1 MTSALHDFQQFVNWL
16 HIPARGASEDVRRF
30 ANIVLANFE
39 TVVTSSRQHSQR
51 STVLADLARRML
63 PTANPGSPAPNPAVV
78 DGAWAWRNLQHLTV
92 GPFRGFRNP
101 EPFDLRKRIVMFYG
115 PNGSGKTSLCEA
127 LEFALLG
134 AVDEGDMKRIAA
146 DRYLSN
152 VHERR
157 FSAPT
162 LIALDHGNQ
171 PIPVVADADAHRF
184 CFVEKNRIDAFS
196 RIAAKPAG
204 QKTELIA
211 TLFGMDRFNDFVG
224 HFNDSMDSQLTLL
237 RLKQREL
244 AARRAVLTQDIA
256 TVANEQATLQC
267 LTQAENDYA
276 ASYKVGLS
284 YADLLAELGTEQIP
298 GRLQELELA
307 INQPTP
313 TIYGISSAVLVD
325 AYQTADKAQAVVDD
339 LAAQLTGRSSQVS
352 FKDLYTAVLGLQEI
366 AGDHCPACD
375 TPLHGENHVF
385 HDPYSKAATGLAVLK
400 ELSELQARYA
410 TALLNRNTASLAL
423 SGQFETLTQRVG
435 AKVDSPTQLQRYLA
449 NPQVDQRRAWW
460 KDAYQPDSSGKSLA
474 QQAVDWAATLE
485 AGDAVARQAVAN
497 RQLVIQERDGLNQ
510 ARLNVATMIARR
522 QQTVEAIAAARARI
536 AVFDAANSALIQAAS
551 REDVDIARDSRI
563 KSAYDQFLGYLRR
576 YRSELPGTLMV
587 GLNTLAMELYN
598 DFNRNDL
605 DADKLAALHLPVT
618 GDGRI
623 ELAFRGAP
631 TAKVDALHILSEGH
645 VRCLGLAIL
654 LAKALSIHAPVIVFD
669 DAVNAI
675 DHEHREGIRET
686 IFQGER
692 FTSTQIIVTCHSNEF
707 IKDIQNHVL
716 PHQWEAYS
724 FRNHNGNYHPRV
736 QGNVSTQNYLENA
749 RAAVSQGND
758 RAALG
763 FSRQAL
769 EMLTARVWAWLGR
782 CNQGMLT
789 LKIAGAGAEPA
800 LRNLCESLRAKL
812 REATTFTHGEKDA
825 VIEALNVI
833 LGIPE
838 QSLVWHYLN
847 KGTHEEANRDD
858 FDSTVVESV
867 VQTIESLNAL
877 QLRPVST

>member
-16 HIPARGASEDVRRF
+16 HVPAQGASEDVRRF
-30 ANIVLANFE
+30 ANIVLANFA
-39 TVVTSSRQHSQR
+39 TVAASSLQHSQR
-51 STVLADLARRML
+51 STVLAELARRML
-63 PTANPGSPAPNPAVV
+63 PTTDPGPPAPNPTVA
-78 DGAWAWRNLQHLTV
+78 DGAWAWRNLRHLTV
-92 GPFRGFRNP
+92 GPFRGFRNA
-101 EPFDLRKRIVMFYG
+101 EPFDLQKRIVMFYG

-134 AVDEGDMKRIAA
+134 SVDEGEMKRIAA

-152 VHERR
+152 VHERG
-157 FSAPT
+157 FTTPT
-162 LIALDHGNQ
+162 LIASDQGNQ
-171 PIPVVADADAHRF
+171 PIPVVADIDTYRF

-196 RIAAKPAG
+196 RIAAKPVG

-224 HFNDSMDSQLTLL
+224 HFNDSMDGQLILL
-237 RLKQREL
+237 GLKQREL
-244 AARRAVLTQDIA
+244 VAKRAALAQDNA
-256 TVANEQATLQC
+256 AVANEQATLQR
-267 LTQAENDYA
+267 LTQTENNYA
-276 ASYKVGLS
+276 TSYKVGLT
-284 YADLLAELGTEQIP
+284 YAGLLAELGTQQMP
-298 GRLQELELA
+298 GRLQELEQA

-313 TIYGISSAVLVD
+313 TIYGISSTALAD
-325 AYQTADKAQAVVDD
+325 AYRTADEAQVVVDD

-352 FKDLYTAVLGLQEI
+352 FKDLYTAVLGLQGI

-385 HDPYSKAATGLAVLK
+385 HDPYTKATAGLAALK
-400 ELSELQARYA
+400 ELGELQACHT
-410 TALLNRNTASLAL
+410 TALSHRDAASLAL
-423 SGQFETLTQRVG
+423 SVQLATFAQRVG
-435 AKVDSPTQLQRYLA
+435 AKIDSPTSLQRYLA

-474 QQAVDWAATLE
+474 QQGVDWAATLE
-485 AGDAVARQAVAN
+485 AGDTVTRQAVAN
-497 RQLVIQERDGLNQ
+497 RQPLIQERDRLNQ
-510 ARLNVATMIARR
+510 AHLNVATMAANR

-536 AVFDAANSALIQAAS
+536 AAFDAANSILIQAAS
-551 REDVDIARDSRI
+551 REAEDIVRDSRI
-563 KSAYDQFLGYLRR
+563 KTTYDQFLRYLRR
-576 YRSELPGTLMV
+576 YRSELPGTLMA
-587 GLNTLAMELYN
+587 GLNILAMELYN

-631 TAKVDALHILSEGH
+631 TVRVDALHILSEGH

-654 LAKALSIHAPVIVFD
+654 LAKGLSIHAPVIIFD

-675 DHEHREGIRET
+675 DHEHREGIREA

-692 FTSTQIIVTCHSNEF
+692 FASTQIIVTCHSNEF
-707 IKDIQNHVL
+707 IKDIQNHV
-716 PHQWEAYS
+716 PTDQWLAYA
-724 FRNHNGNYHPRV
+724 FRRHDGNYHPRV
-736 QGNVSTQNYLENA
+736 QGNVTTQNYLANA
-749 RAAVSQGND
+749 RAAVNQGDD
-758 RAALG
+758 RSALG
-763 FSRQAL
+763 ASRQAL
-769 EMLTARVWAWLGR
+769 EMITAKVWTWMGR
-782 CNQGMLT
+782 CDQGMLT

-812 REATTFTHGEKDA
+812 RGATTFTHDDKAA
-825 VIEALNVI
+825 VIEALDVI

-858 FDSTVVESV
+858 FDSRVVESV
-867 VQTIESLNAL
+867 VLTLESLDAL
-877 QLRPVST
+877 QLRTR